1 MSEHRIMTMHP
12 DPEKSGVRIS
22 QGKYEIIRNA
32 ILKAIKSRGTL
43 MFNDLLKEVN
53 QELEASFEGSVSW
66 YVTTVKLDL
75 EARGEIERIPGS
87 SPQNLQLTKTG

>member
-1 MSEHRIMTMHP
+1 MNEDRIMTMHP

-22 QGKYEIIRNA
+22 QGKYEIIRTA

-43 MFNDLLKEVN
+43 TFNDLLKEVN

-75 EARGEIERIPGS
+75 ETRGEIERIPGS
-87 SPQNLQLTKTG
+87 SPQILQLTKTS